1 MSSRLLAAA
10 ALLAVLS
17 VTGATMVARKV
28 GSAHPAPETAGPAA
42 QVPSPTP
49 GPAAT
54 EPSRPRDVFRFADE
68 RGTLLRAPGA
78 VAASTPSPQPPPGPR
93 LVGLVRQPGRLLAA
107 LTLGGEVELAGP
119 GETAAGVTVLS
130 VGEEAVRIRHADG
143 TESTLG
149 LP

>member
-1 MSSRLLAAA
+1 
-10 ALLAVLS
+10 
-17 VTGATMVARKV
+17 
-28 GSAHPAPETAGPAA
+28 
-42 QVPSPTP
+42 
-49 GPAAT
+49 
-54 EPSRPRDVFRFADE
+54 
-68 RGTLLRAPGA
+68 
-78 VAASTPSPQPPPGPR
+78 
-93 LVGLVRQPGRLLAA
+93 VGLVRQPGRLLAA